1 MPLPTTTQEAVMGK
15 AVPAQHPA
23 VVLRSHYKL
32 VRALLA
38 VAMVAVVGLA
48 AAVVIVAGDSDEV
61 ASTSSASPHQGRVAQ
76 PPSTRYDG
84 GPEEGTR
91 GAVSSGRPESAPIP
105 QQEHPLRSRLG
116 TTQSGAPITSSRYD
130 GGPEEGTRGMPSSN
144 APSTTA
150 AGVRF
155 DGGPEEGSR
164 GLGR

>member
-1 MPLPTTTQEAVMGK
+1 MSQLTHPSAPLGAYVRAHRLLALAALLALVATT
-15 AVPAQHPA
+15 A
-23 VVLRSHYKL
+23 VVL
-32 VRALLA
+32 LLA
-38 VAMVAVVGLA
+38 
-48 AAVVIVAGDSDEV
+48 IGDNP
-61 ASTSSASPHQGRVAQ
+61 STSSTADQ
-76 PPSTRYDG
+76 PRAAERADG
-84 GPEEGTR
+84 GPE
-91 GAVSSGRPESAPIP
+91 SAPLP

>member
-1 MPLPTTTQEAVMGK
+1 MGK

-48 AAVVIVAGDSDEV
+48 AAVVIVAGVSDEV
-61 ASTSSASPHQGRVAQ
+61 TSTSSASPFPGRFGQ

-91 GAVSSGRPESAPIP
+91 SAVSSGRPESAPLP
-105 QQEHPLRSRLG
+105 QQEQSRLG
-116 TTQSGAPITSSRYD
+116 TTRSGAPITSSRYD

>member
-1 MPLPTTTQEAVMGK
+1 MGK

-61 ASTSSASPHQGRVAQ
+61 TSTSSAGPHQARIAQ

-84 GPEEGTR
+84 G
-91 GAVSSGRPESAPIP
+91 S
-105 QQEHPLRSRLG
+105 
-116 TTQSGAPITSSRYD
+116 
-130 GGPEEGTRGMPSSN
+130 EEGTRGMPSSN
-144 APSTTA
+144 ARSTTA